1 MQAIMETL
9 FDAAYLVT
17 VVTLGCIMVKSAQ
30 DRETKLFGWM
40 AVILGCG
47 DAFHLVPRAWALC
60 TDGLAAHA
68 AALGA
73 GKFITSITMTI
84 FYVIL
89 YHIGKRR
96 YGLHIRALTG
106 AVYALAA
113 ARIGLCLFPQ
123 NAWLSANPPLSWGI
137 WRNVPFALLGALV
150 IVVFLRGARQAGDR
164 AFRWMWLAIVLSFAF
179 YIPVVLGLVH
189 THLFLL
195 GTVFFLLAA
204 LFSKELDWARERNFR
219 LFYGLYNT
227 GLCVTAVM
235 LAVRGAAQV
244 LALPLS
250 RGMDTAIS
258 GVAGLGHICLGA
270 GLVVFFLSLKKTACT
285 ANVQ

>member
-47 DAFHLVPRAWALC
+47 DAFHL
-60 TDGLAAHA
+60 
-68 AALGA
+68 
-73 GKFITSITMTI
+73 
-84 FYVIL
+84 

-123 NAWLSANPPLSWGI
+123 NAWLSANPPLSWSI

-164 AFRWMWLAIVLSFAF
+164 AFCWMWLAIVLSFAF
-179 YIPVVLGLVH
+179 YIPVVLWADVVPLVGMLMIPKTCAYVWVVWMGFSDMH
-189 THLFLL
+189 RKRKE
-195 GTVFFLLAA
+195 TV
-204 LFSKELDWARERNFR
+204 K
-219 LFYGLYNT
+219 
-227 GLCVTAVM
+227 
-235 LAVRGAAQV
+235 
-244 LALPLS
+244 
-250 RGMDTAIS
+250 
-258 GVAGLGHICLGA
+258 
-270 GLVVFFLSLKKTACT
+270 
-285 ANVQ
+285 

>member
-1 MQAIMETL
+1 MWFQ
-9 FDAAYLVT
+9 
-17 VVTLGCIMVKSAQ
+17 Q
-30 DRETKLFGWM
+30 DK
-40 AVILGCG
+40 
-47 DAFHLVPRAWALC
+47 
-60 TDGLAAHA
+60 
-68 AALGA
+68 
-73 GKFITSITMTI
+73 
-84 FYVIL
+84 
-89 YHIGKRR
+89 
-96 YGLHIRALTG
+96 
-106 AVYALAA
+106 
-113 ARIGLCLFPQ
+113 
-123 NAWLSANPPLSWGI
+123 
-137 WRNVPFALLGALV
+137 
-150 IVVFLRGARQAGDR
+150 
-164 AFRWMWLAIVLSFAF
+164 
-179 YIPVVLGLVH
+179 VH

-250 RGMDTAIS
+250 RGMDVAIS

>member
-73 GKFITSITMTI
+73 GKFITSIIMTI

-113 ARIGLCLFPQ
+113 A
-123 NAWLSANPPLSWGI
+123 
-137 WRNVPFALLGALV
+137 
-150 IVVFLRGARQAGDR
+150 
-164 AFRWMWLAIVLSFAF
+164 
-179 YIPVVLGLVH
+179 
-189 THLFLL
+189 
-195 GTVFFLLAA
+195 
-204 LFSKELDWARERNFR
+204 
-219 LFYGLYNT
+219 
-227 GLCVTAVM
+227 
-235 LAVRGAAQV
+235 QV

-250 RGMDTAIS
+250 RGMDAAIS

>member
-1 MQAIMETL
+1 M
-9 FDAAYLVT
+9 
-17 VVTLGCIMVKSAQ
+17 C
-30 DRETKLFGWM
+30 GWS
-40 AVILGCG
+40 G
-47 DAFHLVPRAWALC
+47 W
-60 TDGLAAHA
+60 
-68 AALGA
+68 
-73 GKFITSITMTI
+73 
-84 FYVIL
+84 
-89 YHIGKRR
+89 
-96 YGLHIRALTG
+96 
-106 AVYALAA
+106 
-113 ARIGLCLFPQ
+113 
-123 NAWLSANPPLSWGI
+123 
-137 WRNVPFALLGALV
+137 
-150 IVVFLRGARQAGDR
+150 
-164 AFRWMWLAIVLSFAF
+164 AFRICIVKGRRLSNEKIAEHRVHLRSGRDAGGVF
-179 YIPVVLGLVH
+179 YREFTKFNGFSGRTALGLVH

-204 LFSKELDWARERNFR
+204 LFSKELDWARGRNFR

-250 RGMDTAIS
+250 RGMDAAIS

>member
-40 AVILGCG
+40 AVILCCG

-179 YIPVVLGLVH
+179 YIPVVLWADVVPLVGMLMIPKTCAYVWVVWMGFSDMH
-189 THLFLL
+189 RKRKE
-195 GTVFFLLAA
+195 TV
-204 LFSKELDWARERNFR
+204 K
-219 LFYGLYNT
+219 
-227 GLCVTAVM
+227 
-235 LAVRGAAQV
+235 
-244 LALPLS
+244 
-250 RGMDTAIS
+250 
-258 GVAGLGHICLGA
+258 
-270 GLVVFFLSLKKTACT
+270 
-285 ANVQ
+285 

>member
-1 MQAIMETL
+1 M
-9 FDAAYLVT
+9 
-17 VVTLGCIMVKSAQ
+17 K
-30 DRETKLFGWM
+30 KL
-40 AVILGCG
+40 LNT
-47 DAFHLVPRAWALC
+47 AF
-60 TDGLAAHA
+60 
-68 AALGA
+68 
-73 GKFITSITMTI
+73 I
-84 FYVIL
+84 
-89 YHIGKRR
+89 
-96 YGLHIRALTG
+96 
-106 AVYALAA
+106 YALAA
-113 ARIGLCLFPQ
+113 MAG
-123 NAWLSANPPLSWGI
+123 G
-137 WRNVPFALLGALV
+137 
-150 IVVFLRGARQAGDR
+150 VFYREFTKFNGFSGRTA
-164 AFRWMWLAIVLSFAF
+164 
-179 YIPVVLGLVH
+179 LGLVH

-250 RGMDTAIS
+250 RGMDAAIS

-285 ANVQ
+285 ANVQKLALKNKSQRFSLRRTLAFLFSFFIGTPRKIIQGYPVKIGQRHQRVDGNRDTAQFIL

>member
-1 MQAIMETL
+1 M
-9 FDAAYLVT
+9 
-17 VVTLGCIMVKSAQ
+17 K
-30 DRETKLFGWM
+30 KL
-40 AVILGCG
+40 LNT
-47 DAFHLVPRAWALC
+47 AF
-60 TDGLAAHA
+60 
-68 AALGA
+68 
-73 GKFITSITMTI
+73 I
-84 FYVIL
+84 
-89 YHIGKRR
+89 
-96 YGLHIRALTG
+96 
-106 AVYALAA
+106 YALAA
-113 ARIGLCLFPQ
+113 MAG
-123 NAWLSANPPLSWGI
+123 G
-137 WRNVPFALLGALV
+137 
-150 IVVFLRGARQAGDR
+150 VFYREFTKFNGFSGRTA
-164 AFRWMWLAIVLSFAF
+164 
-179 YIPVVLGLVH
+179 LGLVH

-250 RGMDTAIS
+250 HGMDAAIS
-258 GVAGLGHICLGA
+258 GVAGLGHISLGA